1 VPLLKEALQMLQ
13 VQALAIPDVKVITPS
28 IVRDERGFFSE
39 TYSRRALERVGI
51 HADFVQDNQSLSRA
65 KGVVRGL
72 HFQTEPFAQ
81 GKLVRVL
88 RGSIFDVAVDIRQ
101 GSPTFGQHVSAVL
114 SAENWSQ
121 MWVPVGFAHGFCTL
135 EPDTMVA
142 YKASDFYA
150 PEADRGLFWADPA
163 LAIAWPMA
171 EGEAALSE
179 RDRRHPPLAA
189 FATPFVY
196 APGPT

>member
-1 VPLLKEALQMLQ
+1 MLQ

-51 HADFVQDNQSLSRA
+51 HADFVQDNQSLSRT

-135 EPDTMVA
+135 EPDTEVI
-142 YKASDFYA
+142 YKVTAFYA
-150 PEADRGLFWADPA
+150 PQCDKGIAFDDPDIG
-163 LAIAWPMA
+163 IAWPVPR
-171 EGEAALSE
+171 GDLVLSDK
-179 RDRRHPPLAA
+179 DRRHPRLRDAPAA
-189 FATPFVY
+189 FTY
-196 APGPT
+196 AAS